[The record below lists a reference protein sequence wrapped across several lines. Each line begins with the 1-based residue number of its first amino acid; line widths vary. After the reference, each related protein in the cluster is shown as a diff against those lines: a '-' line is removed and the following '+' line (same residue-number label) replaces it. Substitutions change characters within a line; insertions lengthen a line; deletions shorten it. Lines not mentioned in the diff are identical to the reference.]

1 MFQPSHDAA
10 WNLANARCAALAVP
24 YTTAPSCN
32 ETHSQTMFH
41 VMSFATPRPALAGA
55 LVALALAAA
64 GCSGGDN
71 SAADASSSTALI
83 NAVGAEN
90 QYANVLGQIGG
101 RYVHVSS
108 ILDNPNSDPHTFE
121 ASARVAQEVSAAQ
134 IIVQNGVGYDS
145 FLNRIESA
153 VPNSARKVITVQHV
167 LGLPSSTPNPHLWYR
182 PAAMPAVARAIAA
195 GLAKLQPAHAA
206 YFRANLTAF
215 DRSLVPW
222 LTAIAQFKAKYPHAA
237 VATTEPVADYLLQA
251 MGADNLTPFRFQAG
265 IMNGVDP
272 SPQDIALVKSLFTEH
287 KVRAFVYNQQ
297 VTDALTVS
305 MRQAA
310 VQAGVTVVGVYE
322 TMPAGY
328 RYQSWMLAE
337 IQAIQRAV
345 ASKISTEKL

>member
-1 MFQPSHDAA
+1 MDPGAA
-10 WNLANARCAALAVP
+10 RSLRARFPGAV
-24 YTTAPSCN
+24 
-32 ETHSQTMFH
+32 
-41 VMSFATPRPALAGA
+41 RG
-55 LVALALAAA
+55 LALAAA
-64 GCSGGDN
+64 VAALAVTAAGCAS
-71 SAADASSSTALI
+71 SAASARPGVIS
-83 NAVGAEN
+83 
-90 QYANVLGQIGG
+90 QIGG

-108 ILDNPNSDPHTFE
+108 ILDNPNTDPHAFE
-121 ASARVAQEVSAAQ
+121 ASASVAREVSGAQ

-167 LGLPSSTPNPHLWYR
+167 LGVPSSTPNPHLWYR
-182 PAAMPAVARAIAA
+182 PDAMPAVARAIATD
-195 GLAKLQPAHAA
+195 LAKLQPAHAA

-251 MGADNLTPFRFQAG
+251 MGADNLAPFRFQAG

-287 KVRAFVYNQQ
+287 KVRAFMYNQQ

-310 VQAGVTVVGVYE
+310 AQAGVPVG
-322 TMPAGY
+322 
-328 RYQSWMLAE
+328 
-337 IQAIQRAV
+337 
-345 ASKISTEKL
+345 